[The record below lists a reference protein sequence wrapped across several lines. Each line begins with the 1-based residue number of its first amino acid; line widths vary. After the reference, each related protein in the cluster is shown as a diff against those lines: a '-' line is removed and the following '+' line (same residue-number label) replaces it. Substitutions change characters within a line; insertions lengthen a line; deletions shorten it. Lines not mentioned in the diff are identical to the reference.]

1 MKTMRELTNKELDA
15 VGGGLLDFT
24 FGAMSP
30 IIKQIIISQT
40 NMAGTVRQA
49 GLVNITAITQV
60 NAAVATI
67 L

>member
-30 IIKQIIISQT
+30 IIKQIRISQT
-40 NMAGTVRQA
+40 NWAGMVRQT
-49 GLVNITAITQV
+49 GLVNLTAITQV
-60 NAAVATI
+60 NAAVAMI

>member
-30 IIKQIIISQT
+30 IIKQIGISQT
-40 NMAGTVRQA
+40 NWAAVRQT
-49 GLVNITAITQV
+49 GLVNLTAITQV

>member
-1 MKTMRELTNKELDA
+1 MRELTNKELDA

-30 IIKQIIISQT
+30 IIQQIIISQT
-40 NMAGTVRQA
+40 NSTGTVRQI
-49 GLVNITAITQV
+49 GLVNTTVITEV
-60 NAAVATI
+60 NVAVATI